1 MSLVQ
6 RKFNVG
12 YSRAGRIVDQ
22 LAEHRVIGGYQGS
35 KSREVL
41 MNLPD
46 VDDLLEKIGLEGN
59 VLDVLDRED
68 DAAFRSFR
76 NLPDVQ
82 LILRG
87 ELNAYDIL
95 CNDWVVFTKATL
107 LGAEVEAPPAQTSAP
122 VEEPQTTEEPAES

>member
-12 YSRAGRIVDQ
+12 YSRAGRIIDM

-46 VDDLLEKIGLEGN
+46 VDDLLERLGLE
-59 VLDVLDRED
+59 
-68 DAAFRSFR
+68 
-76 NLPDVQ
+76 
-82 LILRG
+82 
-87 ELNAYDIL
+87 
-95 CNDWVVFTKATL
+95 
-107 LGAEVEAPPAQTSAP
+107 
-122 VEEPQTTEEPAES
+122 

>member
-1 MSLVQ
+1 MSDKEVDAIVGWWKGQGDPRFMEEVLGDAQTADYGDVEPGGRKLDPLFARAARAVAAEGGASVSLVQ

-46 VDDLLEKIGLEGN
+46 VDDLL
-59 VLDVLDRED
+59 DR
-68 DAAFRSFR
+68 
-76 NLPDVQ
+76 
-82 LILRG
+82 
-87 ELNAYDIL
+87 
-95 CNDWVVFTKATL
+95 
-107 LGAEVEAPPAQTSAP
+107 LGIE
-122 VEEPQTTEEPAES
+122 